1 MNHVRKHLIVVLIC
15 MSLIF
20 SNVDIFSCDSFKGCE
35 LNVPLEIGHLNA
47 CLVLNFFSVTP
58 RTFLE
63 GRHFT
68 YSPLILVHIKY
79 PAALLFMVLLNWKS
93 RRKQHFFV
101 SHSSFFFCP
110 IISLLFYVGILLI
123 SDVFVSVVQIS
134 DSVMHRCLF
143 ILFGFV
149 FTYRWLRVFINF
161 PMLFNFN
168 HSTSNF

>member
-1 MNHVRKHLIVVLIC
+1 MWGVRFFPHFLQHLLFVNFWTMAIVNHVRKYLIVVLIC

-101 SHSSFFFCP
+101 SHSSFFFL
-110 IISLLFYVGILLI
+110 SYNLLVILCWNI
-123 SDVFVSVVQIS
+123 VDFWCVCFSCTDIWFS
-134 DSVMHRCLF
+134 HA
-143 ILFGFV
+143 
-149 FTYRWLRVFINF
+149 
-161 PMLFNFN
+161 
-168 HSTSNF
+168 